1 MKKEDCIF
9 CKIANGE
16 IPSATVYE
24 DEDFRGILDI
34 SPAAPGHVILL
45 PKEHAADVFEL
56 PEEVAGKALVAARR
70 IAVGVKKATGCAGVN
85 ILQNNGTEA
94 GQTVFHFHVH
104 VIPRSEGDSVKL
116 AWKTGEYADGES
128 SRLAAEIAAGV
139 PK

>member
-1 MKKEDCIF
+1 MRKDDCVF

-56 PEEVAGKALVAARR
+56 PEESAQKVFAVARKVAA
-70 IAVGVKKATGCAGVN
+70 GVKKVTGCAGVN
-85 ILQNNGTEA
+85 ILQNNGTAA
-94 GQTVFHFHVH
+94 GQTVFHFHMH
-104 VIPRSEGDSVKL
+104 VLPRNEEDTVNVG
-116 AWKTGEYADGES
+116 WKPGAYAEGES
-128 SRLAAEIAAGV
+128 AKLAAEIAESLN
-139 PK
+139 